1 MKKKY
6 QSKILKAIH
15 EDMEGLHKLGIV
27 TDAEMR
33 EFDEDCLV
41 KEPETTY
48 ETSNSKIAKAAHS
61 EPISNPAGI
70 NRISAK
76 NAVL

>member
-6 QSKILKAIH
+6 ESKILQAIH

-27 TDAEMR
+27 TDTEMR

-41 KEPETTY
+41 QKPV
-48 ETSNSKIAKAAHS
+48 KIHRSSSSVGSTQAV
-61 EPISNPAGI
+61 
-70 NRISAK
+70 RISAK
-76 NAVL
+76 SASL

>member
-6 QSKILKAIH
+6 QSKILRAIH

-27 TDAEMR
+27 NDAEMK

-41 KEPETTY
+41 KEPVTTY
-48 ETSNSKIAKAAHS
+48 NTSSPARANSAI
-61 EPISNPAGI
+61 
-70 NRISAK
+70 RISAK
-76 NAVL
+76 NAGV

>member
-1 MKKKY
+1 MKKRY
-6 QSKILKAIH
+6 QSKILQAIH

-41 KEPETTY
+41 KE
-48 ETSNSKIAKAAHS
+48 SKTANKTAIPARIKRAA
-61 EPISNPAGI
+61 P
-70 NRISAK
+70 ISAK
-76 NAVL
+76 RASL

>member
-6 QSKILKAIH
+6 QSKILQAIH

-27 TDAEMR
+27 TNAEMR

-41 KEPETTY
+41 QE
-48 ETSNSKIAKAAHS
+48 S
-61 EPISNPAGI
+61 EPTYVPSSSGRTEHVNS
-70 NRISAK
+70 ISAK
-76 NAVL
+76 GIG